1 MKTNWVLIAMA
12 TSFTLMLSI
21 NPLSYAFHE
30 NLGIDD
36 SKASELYHAN
46 PNDPSIVQ

>member
-1 MKTNWVLIAMA
+1 MKYFCNKNWALIAITA
-12 TSFTLMLSI
+12 TFTLVLSI

-36 SKASELYHAN
+36 NKASEL
-46 PNDPSIVQ
+46 